1 MAGIKFPYEF
11 AVMLP
16 YVLVIVV
23 LALAR
28 RSRML
33 GPAALGKPYD
43 REVRV

>member
-1 MAGIKFPYEF
+1 
-11 AVMLP
+11 MLP
-16 YVLVIVV
+16 YALVIVV